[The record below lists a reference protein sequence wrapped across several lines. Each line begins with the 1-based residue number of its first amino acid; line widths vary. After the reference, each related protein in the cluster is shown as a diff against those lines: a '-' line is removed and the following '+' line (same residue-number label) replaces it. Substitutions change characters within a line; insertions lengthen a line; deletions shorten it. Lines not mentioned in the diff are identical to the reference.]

1 MNIDKKYMT
10 LALKEAT
17 KAFLEDEVPVG
28 CVIVDGEGKVLSKA
42 HNQREAK
49 SSVFSHAE
57 YEAILKAARKR
68 KDWQL
73 RDCTIYIT
81 LEPCIMCA
89 GAILQSR
96 FKRIVFGAND
106 FKGGAFGSSINV
118 MSANNLNVKPEIVRE
133 VLEEES
139 RTLLSS
145 YFKGKRKDHS
155 LDELSLEELWQ
166 IFPIELIEPNKN
178 WITYYKEEKHTL
190 SKLLFG
196 FKPFAI
202 NHIGS
207 TYFEDIKAKN
217 IVDVLIEFKNAKIMH
232 KACKLLNNAGYR
244 LMFEEENQAALNK
257 GYGPDGFEEK
267 VYHIHLRVKGDRDEI
282 IFRDYLIEHD
292 DLRKEYESLKV
303 GLAKENK
310 NNRNRYTEL
319 KTDFIK
325 RVMELAKKYI
335 SNY

>member
-1 MNIDKKYMT
+1 MNIDKKFMT

-28 CVIVDGEGKVLSKA
+28 CVIVDENNKVIAKA

-57 YEAILKAARKR
+57 VEAIRIASKKR
-68 KDWQL
+68 HDWQL
-73 RDCTIYIT
+73 KDCTIYIS
-81 LEPCIMCA
+81 LEPCIMCS

-106 FKGGAFGSSINV
+106 FKGGAFGSSINI
-118 MSANNLNVKPEIVRE
+118 MDAKNLNVKPEIVRE

-166 IFPIELIEPNKN
+166 IFPIELVEPNKE
-178 WITYYKEEKHTL
+178 WITYYKEEKHFL
-190 SKLLFG
+190 SKLLYA
-196 FKPFAI
+196 FKPFKI

-207 TYFEDIKAKN
+207 TYFGDIKAKN
-217 IVDVLIEFKNAKIMH
+217 IVDILIEFKNSKTMH
-232 KACKLLNNAGYR
+232 EACKLLDNSGYR
-244 LMFEEENQAALNK
+244 LMYEEDNRAALNK
-257 GYGPDGFEEK
+257 GYGPNGFEEK
-267 VYHIHLRVKGDRDEI
+267 VYHIHLRVKGDADEI
-282 IFRDYLIEHD
+282 IFRDYLVNHND
-292 DLRKEYESLKV
+292 SRKEYEKLKV
-303 GLAKENK
+303 ALAKDNK
-310 NNRNRYTEL
+310 NNRNNYTNS
-319 KTDFIK
+319 KTDFVQNILK
-325 RVMELAKKYI
+325 LAK
-335 SNY
+335 SEN

>member
-1 MNIDKKYMT
+1 MNIDKKFMT

-28 CVIVDGEGKVLSKA
+28 CVIVDENNKVIAKA

-57 YEAILKAARKR
+57 VEAIRIASKKR
-68 KDWQL
+68 HDWQL
-73 RDCTIYIT
+73 KDCTIYIT
-81 LEPCIMCA
+81 LEPCIMCS

-118 MSANNLNVKPEIVRE
+118 MEAKNLNVKPEIVRE

-155 LDELSLEELWQ
+155 LDELSLEELWK
-166 IFPIELIEPNKN
+166 IFPIEVIEPKKE
-178 WITYYKEEKHTL
+178 WITYYKEEKHL
-190 SKLLFG
+190 LLKLLYA
-196 FKPFAI
+196 FKPCKI

-207 TYFEDIKAKN
+207 TYFGDIKAKN
-217 IVDVLIEFKNAKIMH
+217 IVDIMIEFKNSKTMH
-232 KACKLLNNAGYR
+232 EACKLLDNAGYR
-244 LMFEEENQAALNK
+244 LMFEEENTAALNK
-257 GYGPDGFEEK
+257 GYGPSGFEEK

-282 IFRDYLIEHD
+282 IFRDYLMTNK
-292 DLRKEYESLKV
+292 DLRKEYESLKIE
-303 GLAKENK
+303 LATENK

-319 KTDFIK
+319 KTDFIHK
-325 RVMELAKKYI
+325 VMKLAKQ
-335 SNY
+335 

>member
-28 CVIVDGEGKVLSKA
+28 CVIVDGNNKVIAKA
-42 HNQREAK
+42 HNQREVK

-57 YEAILKAARKR
+57 YEAILKASRKR

-73 RDCTIYIT
+73 YDCTIYVT

-118 MSANNLNVKPEIVRE
+118 MDARNLNVKPEIVRE

-155 LDELSLEELWQ
+155 LEELSLEELWQ
-166 IFPIELIEPNKN
+166 IFPIELVDSNKD
-178 WITYYKEEKHTL
+178 WITYYKEEKHLL
-190 SKLLFG
+190 SKLLYA
-196 FKPFAI
+196 FKPFKI
-202 NHIGS
+202 SHIGS
-207 TYFEDIKAKN
+207 TYFKDIEAKN
-217 IVDVLIEFKNAKIMH
+217 IVDILIEFKNAKVMH
-232 KACKLLNNAGYR
+232 DACKLLDNSGYR
-244 LMFEEENQAALNK
+244 LMYQDDNRAALNK
-257 GYGPDGFEEK
+257 GYGTNGFEEK
-267 VYHIHLRVKGDRDEI
+267 VYHIHLRVKGDADEI
-282 IFRDYLIEHD
+282 IFRDYLVNHED
-292 DLRKEYESLKV
+292 SRKEYEKLKV
-303 GLAKENK
+303 ALAKDNK
-310 NNRNRYTEL
+310 NNRDNYTNL
-319 KTDFIK
+319 KTDFVKNILK
-325 RVMELAKKYI
+325 LAK
-335 SNY
+335 SEN